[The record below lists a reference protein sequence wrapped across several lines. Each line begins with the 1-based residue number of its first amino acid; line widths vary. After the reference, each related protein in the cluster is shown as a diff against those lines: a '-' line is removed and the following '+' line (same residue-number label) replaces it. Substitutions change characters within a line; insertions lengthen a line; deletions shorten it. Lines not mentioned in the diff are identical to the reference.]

1 MIKKNLSENPFKTP
15 ANRYFSTLASN
26 LQNNWSLIE
35 KSSDT
40 QIVKLKK

>member
-1 MIKKNLSENPFKTP
+1 MIKKNFLKNLSKTP
-15 ANRYFSTLASN
+15 LNRYFSTLASN

-35 KSSDT
+35 KSSDA

>member
-1 MIKKNLSENPFKTP
+1 MIKKNFLKNRSKTP
-15 ANRYFSTLASN
+15 LNRHFSTLASN

-35 KSSDT
+35 ISSDT

>member
-1 MIKKNLSENPFKTP
+1 MIKKNFLKNPFKTSV
-15 ANRYFSTLASN
+15 NKHFSTLASN

-35 KSSDT
+35 KSSDA